1 MNLRLLTDQRTIA
14 PAERELRR
22 LLSRFVA
29 FHLAIYSVHIGL
41 HENIARLIA
50 LLWPV
55 YLLRLHGSVEDGQ
68 KHVARV
74 RKFEL
79 LIDDALLACLV
90 DVNLGARHI
99 NVFLVQVL
107 QMTMGTLH

>member
-55 YLLRLHGSVEDGQ
+55 YLLRLHGSVEDGHRGGLWVLFRL
-68 KHVARV
+68 KPSGRV
-74 RKFEL
+74 RFGSRAPRQAF
-79 LIDDALLACLV
+79 DRYTPSCLEP
-90 DVNLGARHI
+90 DSGSSRA
-99 NVFLVQVL
+99 
-107 QMTMGTLH
+107 